1 MCLQIMKTKTTL
13 IVLLFAITATTLA
26 QNNQQAKLL
35 RDAYKENSTE
45 KLYEFFDNWAKEV
58 TSNETEANDP
68 YVAEAHKV
76 FAAFYQP
83 TQMVKHGT
91 RLSMYDDKPYYIV
104 QSSLWKICVADVIPY
119 KREEI
124 DSFWVSRIREL
135 YADDTNKLNRW
146 MEIYLGGSW
155 SDRVPNYSHF
165 DIPPYNTVPTTT
177 VDSAIEFRP
186 QVWFEGKKI
195 VYLTEKYKD
204 LLDSFLGDKHVDL
217 GENNVM
223 QPAYSKG
230 KSRTKQAF
238 FNNAALI
245 YYGHWGGYW
254 QYETYP
260 RASQI
265 IFNPEMN
272 RAVVLFRFV
281 YEGGQVTLEK
291 QKGEWVI
298 VDSRFIWVE

>member
-1 MCLQIMKTKTTL
+1 MKAKPTL
-13 IVLLFAITATTLA
+13 LVLLFTVTLSSLA
-26 QNNQQAKLL
+26 QNSQQAKLL

-45 KLYEFFDNWAKEV
+45 RLYEFFDNWAKEA
-58 TSNETEANDP
+58 TSNETEAKDP

-83 TQMVKHGT
+83 TQMVERGT
-91 RLSMYDDKPYYIV
+91 RLTMYEDKPYYIV

-124 DSFWVSRIREL
+124 DSFWVSRIHQL
-135 YADDTNKLNRW
+135 CANDTNRLKEW
-146 MEIYLGGSW
+146 MEEVYNIGSW
-155 SDRVPNYSHF
+155 SDLMPNYGHWNVP
-165 DIPPYNTVPTTT
+165 IYNTVPTTT

-186 QVWFEGKKI
+186 QVQFEGKKI
-195 VYLTEKYKD
+195 VYLTEKYEK
-204 LLDSFLGDKHVDL
+204 LLDSFLGNNHVNL
-217 GENNVM
+217 GEDNIM

-291 QKGEWVI
+291 QNGEWVI
-298 VDSRFIWVE
+298 VDSRFTWVE